1 MNARRRLLAS
11 TAILSASAL
20 ALTACGLVG
29 GGDSDDDTITLIVTE
44 SAAFQD
50 PTEIVQELL
59 EEEGWNVE
67 ATYVDDWVRPNHAV
81 SDGEFDANYFQ
92 HLVYLNQFNQDND
105 LDLEPM
111 FAVHVAPSGIFSAE
125 YDSLDELP
133 DGAEIALPVDPGNN
147 WRGIRLLANEG
158 LIEIDPEVP
167 YTQLSQDSITENPQN
182 FSFVEMEAQ
191 QIPQSMSSVD
201 AGWLLV
207 RLAAENDI
215 DINSALVLEEDELAL
230 PITIVV
236 AAPAEFRGTDK
247 AEALER
253 AYQSPEVQEWYDDY
267 LGGVMETSFDVDIDG
282 AWEDVTS
289 EGFATD

>member
-1 MNARRRLLAS
+1 MKLSGRLLPT
-11 TAILSASAL
+11 TAAISASAV
-20 ALTACGLVG
+20 ALTACGLV
-29 GGDSDDDTITLIVTE
+29 DSGNGDDDTITLIVTE

-67 ATYVDDWVRPNHAV
+67 ATYVDDWIRPNHAV

-92 HLVYLNQFNQDND
+92 HLVYLHQFNEDND

-111 FAVHVAPSGIFSAE
+111 FAVHVAPSGIFSGE
-125 YDSLDELP
+125 YDSLEDLP

-158 LIEIDPEVP
+158 IIEVDPDVP
-167 YTQLSQDSITENPQN
+167 YTQLSQDSITENPKN
-182 FSFVEMEAQ
+182 LSFVEMEAQ

-201 AGWLLV
+201 AAWLLV

-215 DINSALVLEEDELAL
+215 DLDSALVVEEDELAL

-236 AAPAEFRGTDK
+236 AAPAEFRGTEK

-253 AYQSPEVQEWYDDY
+253 AYQSPEVQEWYDNFLD
-267 LGGVMETSFDVDIDG
+267 GVMETSFDVDIDE